1 VFWHTSPGPH
11 GATMGPNGHRLHGC
25 PMVAKF
31 VHELPPE
38 LTLHHCVEGHRG
50 TQSVVGETVGAAVGA
65 AEDAKLGAALG
76 VAVSAADGAELGTCE
91 YMRHRTVEN

>member
-1 VFWHTSPGPH
+1 VAAHAVGLHPGKPVVRF
-11 GATMGPNGHRLHGC
+11 AVGP
-25 PMVAKF
+25 
-31 VHELPPE
+31 
-38 LTLHHCVEGHRG
+38 
-50 TQSVVGETVGAAVGA
+50 TVGDAVGA